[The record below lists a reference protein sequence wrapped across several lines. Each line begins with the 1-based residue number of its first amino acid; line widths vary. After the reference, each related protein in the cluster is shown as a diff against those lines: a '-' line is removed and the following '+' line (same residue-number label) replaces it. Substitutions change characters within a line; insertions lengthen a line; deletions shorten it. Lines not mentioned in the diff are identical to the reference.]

1 MKTLLPQADLDR
13 IGAAVTSAERG
24 GSGEIVVAL
33 VRESDGYE
41 ETLWRGGAAFA
52 LLGLLADAAFRL
64 STGTWP
70 AVSPLEGVGALAF
83 LGGAGA
89 LLTRFVPGLR
99 RLFGRD
105 RMVER
110 SALAAEAM
118 FLEKKVY
125 ATRDRTGMLLFV
137 SFLERRV
144 IVLADEGIDARVPKG
159 SWDGVVASIVAG
171 MKAGRPADGVV
182 EAVETCGRLL
192 REAGFAARPD
202 DADELPNAPVVR

>member
-1 MKTLLPQADLDR
+1 MRTLLPQADLDR
-13 IGAAVTSAERG
+13 IAAAVTAAERG

-89 LLTRFVPGLR
+89 LLTRYVPGLR
-99 RLFGRD
+99 RFFGRD

-118 FLEKKVY
+118 FLEKRVY
-125 ATRDRTGMLLFV
+125 ATRERTGMLLFV
-137 SFLERRV
+137 TFLERRV

-159 SWDGVVASIVAG
+159 TWDGVVASIVAG
-171 MKAGRPADGVV
+171 MKARRPADGIV

-192 REAGFAARPD
+192 REAGFTARPD
-202 DADELPNAPVVR
+202 DTDELPNAPVVR